1 VEYLLRL
8 VYIER
13 VEASVAAMSN
23 LNASNNDVDNLPDNL
38 NTALGLNSSSPRD
51 HSETEQ
57 KSNNQNK
64 AMEMQVDVDGTS
76 TNDRAHSDNNTVDL
90 PEASANCESTEQKKA
105 GKQDVE
111 VDAIASGT
119 VSPDDLSISVPV
131 NEGKSDVKTTDG
143 AEAKTSIYQVKWTR
157 FGNKSVPII
166 TQNENG
172 PCPLLAIANCLT
184 LRHQLKLQPG
194 TDFVLAEQLVQL
206 VCELLLE
213 NIPRV
218 RMCFMNSVCFARL
231 SCACMRFLTQNVYTF
246 YCRISMR

>member
-1 VEYLLRL
+1 M
-8 VYIER
+8 
-13 VEASVAAMSN
+13 EASVTAMSN
-23 LNASNNDVDNLPDNL
+23 LNASNNDVDNLPENL
-38 NTALGLNSSSPRD
+38 NTALGLNSSSHRD
-51 HSETEQ
+51 DSKTEQ
-57 KSNNQNK
+57 KSNK
-64 AMEMQVDVDGTS
+64 AGEMEMQVDVDGTS
-76 TNDRAHSDNNTVDL
+76 TNDRVDSDNNAVDL

-119 VSPDDLSISVPV
+119 VSPDDLSISVPA
-131 NEGKSDVKTTDG
+131 NEGKSDAKTTDG

-157 FGNKSVPII
+157 FGNKNVPII

-218 RMCFMNSVCFARL
+218 RMCFISSVCFA
-231 SCACMRFLTQNVYTF
+231 CTF
-246 YCRISMR
+246 VLRMYAFSNTMFTLFIAESQ

>member
-1 VEYLLRL
+1 
-8 VYIER
+8 
-13 VEASVAAMSN
+13 MSN
-23 LNASNNDVDNLPDNL
+23 LNASNNDVDNLPENL

-51 HSETEQ
+51 DSETEQ
-57 KSNNQNK
+57 KISNQNK
-64 AMEMQVDVDGTS
+64 AGEMEMQVDAGDTNTSDRVD
-76 TNDRAHSDNNTVDL
+76 SDNNTVDL

-131 NEGKSDVKTTDG
+131 NEGKSDGKTTDG

-184 LRHQLKLQPG
+184 LRHQLNLQHG

-213 NIPRV
+213 NIPQV
-218 RMCFMNSVCFARL
+218 RMCL
-231 SCACMRFLTQNVYTF
+231 
-246 YCRISMR
+246 